1 MQKLLGLILWFGSF
15 IWAVVSIFSHMVE
28 KQDLNIGH
36 LICFV
41 LLMLVS
47 GMGRRIFFI
56 RSVLIQGVGFGS
68 AISSRIFCSR
78 LLRSIFYYS
87 SVAVFIYF
95 INRLYVYMI
104 GTPDDGEVLTAII
117 LGFIS
122 LVVCTVLYQTVK
134 KSCPRCGC
142 ALNRYATT
150 SNDKYE
156 LKLYRDH
163 GLFQE
168 ELTEY
173 YHCPRCGCR
182 VNTKGYNTKIIK

>member
-78 LLRSIFYYS
+78 LLRSVFYYS

-95 INRLYVYMI
+95 INRLYVYTLDNDRSIDSVLDLDGISLRVFI
-104 GTPDDGEVLTAII
+104 GTGDNTGQHGCCSAQQLGYLCTA
-117 LGFIS
+117 S
-122 LVVCTVLYQTVK
+122 LQDLLV
-134 KSCPRCGC
+134 
-142 ALNRYATT
+142 
-150 SNDKYE
+150 
-156 LKLYRDH
+156 
-163 GLFQE
+163 
-168 ELTEY
+168 
-173 YHCPRCGCR
+173 
-182 VNTKGYNTKIIK
+182 